1 MADYK
6 TPGVYV
12 EEISKSTPSAAQVAT
27 AIPIFIGYTERASK
41 SGTDIKNMPTY
52 ISSLLEFNE
61 YFGQGYKPATI
72 EVVLNENKNVD
83 SVKFDKQYY
92 LYDSVRMFY
101 ANGGG
106 QCCILSV
113 GNYSEKIS
121 FEKISSGIKISKKEN
136 LPTLILLPDAMLL
149 ESKDEAYSLQQE
161 ALLLCLKLKDRFTV
175 LDVYQ
180 GYKNLDDMVDVIEQ
194 FRSGIGINALQFGAA
209 YYPWIQTL
217 YKAEV
222 SYKNVVFTDPK
233 GKKINLEDIVP
244 NPQPVLNFNSAIA
257 DFKAVKQF
265 VEAQAGLET
274 KLNQF
279 DKKQANTKA
288 EVAHKIGILK
298 AAGMELYQLRDNT
311 LTNPV
316 VKSELQQKT
325 NSNSVFAALVRGLYA
340 LDLAV
345 KGGAINPKSEFSDLN
360 LAATQAEAEVA
371 EIKEEPAQVEA
382 ARKVL
387 DTLIQN
393 FKKFMSSLVLD
404 AAEIE
409 DQLDKAVYENVALY
423 KVAVSKIYQE
433 ASKLPPSGAIAG
445 IYSQVDDNRGVW
457 KAPANV
463 SLSNTVKPWVE
474 IDNDQQENLNVDP
487 VGGKSINA
495 IRAFPGQGNLVWGGR
510 TLAGNDSE
518 WRYVS
523 VRRFFN
529 MAEKTLKQASGW
541 AVFEPNTEM
550 TWIRIRAMMNNFL
563 INLWKA
569 GAMMGSTPD
578 EAFFVNVGLG
588 TTMTQED
595 ILEGRLIIEVGMAVV
610 RPAEF
615 VIIKFSH
622 KSISGSNE

>member
-6 TPGVYV
+6 TPGVYI

-27 AIPIFIGYTERASK
+27 AIPIFIGYTERAVK
-41 SGTDIKNMPTY
+41 SGTNIKNQPTY
-52 ISSLLEFNE
+52 ISSLLEYSE
-61 YFGQGYKPATI
+61 YFGAGYKPQRI
-72 EVVLNENKNVD
+72 EIVLDD
-83 SVKFDKQYY
+83 SKSVESVSFDKKYY
-92 LYDSVRMFY
+92 LYDSVRMFF

-106 QCCILSV
+106 QCAILSV
-113 GNYSEKIS
+113 GSYSDDIEFEQIS
-121 FEKISSGIKISKKEN
+121 AGIKLSKKEN
-136 LPTLILLPDAMLL
+136 IPTIIMLPDAMLL
-149 ESKDEAYSLQQE
+149 PSKEEAYSLQQE
-161 ALLLCLKLKDRFTV
+161 ALLLCQKLKDRVVV
-175 LDVYQ
+175 LDVFD
-180 GYKNLDDMVDVIEQ
+180 GYKSLDDLDDVIEN

-222 SYKNVVFTDPK
+222 SFKSVVFKDNK
-233 GKKINLEDIVP
+233 GKEINLEDIVP
-244 NPQPVLNFNSAIA
+244 NPQPVLNFKSAIT
-257 DFKAVKQF
+257 DFEAVKSYAA
-265 VEAQAGLET
+265 AQSNIDT
-274 KLNQF
+274 KLSQF
-279 DKKQANTKA
+279 DKKLANNKG
-288 EVAHKIGILK
+288 EIAHRVGILK
-298 AAGMELYQLRDNT
+298 AAAQELYDLRDKK

-316 VKSELQQKT
+316 VKNEFQQKT
-325 NSNSVFAALVRGLYA
+325 NNNSVFATIIRGLYA
-340 LDLAV
+340 VDLAV
-345 KGGAINPKSEFSDLN
+345 KGGAINPKAEFTDLN
-360 LAATQAEAEVA
+360 LSVTPANEDIAS
-371 EIKEEPAQVEA
+371 IKEEPKQVEA
-382 ARKVL
+382 ARPVVEAL
-387 DTLIQN
+387 AEN
-393 FKKFMSSLVLD
+393 FKKLVGALNID

-409 DQLDKAVYENVALY
+409 DQLDKAVYENIGLY
-423 KVAVSKIYQE
+423 KVAVGKIYQE
-433 ASKLPPSGAIAG
+433 AAKLPPSGAIAG

-463 SLSNTVKPWVE
+463 SLSNTVRPWVE

-495 IRAFPGQGNLVWGGR
+495 LRAFPGQGNLVWGGR

-518 WRYVS
+518 WRYIS

-563 INLWKA
+563 TNLWKA
-569 GAMMGSTPD
+569 GALMGSTPD

-588 TTMTQED
+588 STMTEND

-622 KSISGSNE
+622 KSISGSE